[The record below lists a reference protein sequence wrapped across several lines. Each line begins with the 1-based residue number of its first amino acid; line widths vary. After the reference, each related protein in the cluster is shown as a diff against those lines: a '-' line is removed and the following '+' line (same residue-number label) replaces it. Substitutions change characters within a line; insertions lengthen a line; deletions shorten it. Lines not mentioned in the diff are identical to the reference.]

1 MNIINILYIKYDH
14 YNNYYIYFCVTW
26 YILSANLLASPE
38 QKKRCYGK

>member
-1 MNIINILYIKYDH
+1 MIILITKYYTYI
-14 YNNYYIYFCVTW
+14 CVTW